1 MKRNFIMKTMS
12 PELFPAI
19 AAFAEVARH
28 ASFTKA
34 AAQLGVS
41 ASALSQTVR
50 TLEERLGVRLL
61 DRSTRRV
68 GLTEM
73 GRQFLDA
80 ALPGLAQ
87 LTRALEGLEEQREQ
101 PTGMLRLNL
110 SNVAARVLL
119 VPHLADFLAAYPHIQ
134 LELHCD
140 NRLLDLVA
148 GGFDAGIR
156 LGESLAQDVVALP
169 LSRPQRM
176 VCFAAP
182 RYLQGRT
189 APTTPQDLQQHAC
202 VNIRMS
208 TGSLYRWEFAD
219 QGRVLEVAVH
229 GPLVGNDNRVLIDAV
244 RAGAGIGYG
253 FEDEVRPDLDAG
265 ALVPLLQPWW
275 ATFPGFYLY
284 YPSRAQMPRKLR
296 AFIDFM
302 QPRTQA

>member
-1 MKRNFIMKTMS
+1 MKHGFIISAMS
-12 PELFPAI
+12 PELLPAI
-19 AAFAEVARH
+19 AVFAEVARH

-50 TLEERLGVRLL
+50 TLEKRLGVRLL

-68 GLTEM
+68 GLTEL

-80 ALPGLAQ
+80 AAPGLAQ
-87 LTRALEGLEEQREQ
+87 LAQAVSGLDEQRAQ
-101 PTGMLRLNL
+101 PTGVLRLNV
-110 SNVAARVLL
+110 SNVAAHVLL
-119 VPHLADFLAAYPHIQ
+119 VPHLADFLAEYPHIRID
-134 LELHCD
+134 LHCD
-140 NRLLDLVA
+140 NRMLDLVA

-176 VCFAAP
+176 ACFAAP

-189 APTTPQDLQQHAC
+189 PPVTPQDLQQHAC
-202 VNIRMS
+202 LNFRMS
-208 TGSLYRWEFAD
+208 SGSVYRWEFATE
-219 QGRVLEVAVH
+219 GRVFDVAVQ
-229 GPLVGNDNRVLIDAV
+229 GPLVGNDNNVLIAAV

-253 FEDEVRPDLDAG
+253 FEDEVKDDLAAG
-265 ALVPLLQPWW
+265 ALVPLLQAWW

-302 QPRTQA
+302 QPRTQG